1 MGYKVGK
8 RVKDNWSILAERFN
22 GEAIKNMNLD
32 RLKGLGRRFGFRHSE
47 SEPSGK
53 VSTSSR
59 QM

>member
-1 MGYKVGK
+1 MGFKVGE
-8 RVKDNWSILAERFN
+8 RGKDNWSILAGRFN

-32 RLKGLGRRFGFRHSE
+32 RLEGLGRRFGFRHSE
-47 SEPSGK
+47 FECSGK